1 MRWISQRTGS
11 QQSAGA
17 WRNGE
22 YRKRVCNQKIWFQ
35 FDELGVTSAF
45 VGKGGY
51 TGRRGLDSSSRLS
64 RETLKERKTEIR
76 LVILG
81 TTVVEETCSILELGQ
96 REMEIILAGGLIN
109 YYRHQN

>member
-1 MRWISQRTGS
+1 MNWGLLALLWENADILEEEDWILLPD
-11 QQSAGA
+11 
-17 WRNGE
+17 
-22 YRKRVCNQKIWFQ
+22 I
-35 FDELGVTSAF
+35 
-45 VGKGGY
+45 
-51 TGRRGLDSSSRLS
+51 

-96 REMEIILAGGLIN
+96 REMEIILAGVLIN